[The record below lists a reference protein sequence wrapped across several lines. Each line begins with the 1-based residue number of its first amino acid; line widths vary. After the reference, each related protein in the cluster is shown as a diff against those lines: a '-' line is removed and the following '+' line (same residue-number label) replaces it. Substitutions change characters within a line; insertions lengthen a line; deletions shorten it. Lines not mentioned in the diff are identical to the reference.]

1 MNKKTIYIILIIL
14 ILLISFIIYI
24 KYHNKNQ
31 FTNNVTPT
39 TITLIGGDKDKHD
52 CLIGAGYQW
61 CESKQECQRLW
72 EGNCPPDFIKKVT
85 FVESKDGVVIYYE
98 EPGKP
103 ALAKNFIFDGKCKV
117 NNVLCKDLK
126 IKSGTTASIKGNTL
140 ESEILITEI
149 EF

>member
-1 MNKKTIYIILIIL
+1 MNKKIVYIVLIIL
-14 ILLISFIIYI
+14 LFLVSIIIYNR
-24 KYHNKNQ
+24 YFNKNQ
-31 FTNNVTPT
+31 LADNT
-39 TITLIGGDKDKHD
+39 TTTMTLIGGDKDKHG

-61 CESKQECQRLW
+61 CESEQECQRLW

-126 IKSGTTASIKGNTL
+126 IKNGTTASVKGNTL